1 MLPLR
6 SFTLD
11 ASVETDGTL
20 ALIGP
25 SGAGKST
32 LLRLI
37 AGLVRPAAGE
47 VECGGRRWFG
57 RGVDVAAERRRVGFL
72 FQDYALFPHLSVRAN
87 VAFGAGGEDVDPLL
101 ERFGISHLRSAR
113 PRQLSGGERQRV
125 ALARALARRPAL
137 LLLDEPLS
145 ALDPATRGSVAAEL
159 AGVLREAAVPALVV
173 THSYEEAVSLA
184 DRVAVI
190 ERGRIVQ
197 EGAGRELLEAPATPF
212 VAEFAGTNLLAGVA
226 SGRHVALDRGGA
238 VHLADPAQGAVA
250 VLVAPW
256 QITVS
261 HAVADDSALNHI
273 AGRVERVVPLGNRVR
288 VVVAGITAEITP
300 ESAARL
306 ELRPGGEAVV
316 SWKATSARIVS
327 RRAPA

>member
-1 MLPLR
+1 MTVPLR
-6 SFTLD
+6 AFTLE
-11 ASVETDGTL
+11 AAVETEGPL

-32 LLRLI
+32 LLRVI

-57 RGVDVAAERRRVGFL
+57 RGVDLPAERRRVGFL
-72 FQDYALFPHLSVRAN
+72 FQDYALFPHLSVRSN
-87 VAFGAGGEDVDPLL
+87 VAFGADGEDVDPLL
-101 ERFGISHLRSAR
+101 ERFGIAHLRGAY

-125 ALARALARRPAL
+125 ALARALARRPAV

-159 AGVLREAAVPALVV
+159 AEVLRQAAVPALVV
-173 THSYEEAVSLA
+173 THAYEEAVSLA

-197 EGAGRELLEAPATPF
+197 QGAGRELLEAPATPF
-212 VAEFAGTNLLAGVA
+212 VAEFAGTNLLSGIA
-226 SGRHVALDRGGA
+226 SGRNVALDRGGA
-238 VHLADPAQGAVA
+238 VHIADPAQGAVS

-261 HAVADDSALNHI
+261 HAVAEDSALNHLP
-273 AGRVERVVPLGNRVR
+273 GRVERVVPLGNRVR

-306 ELRPGGEAVV
+306 ELRPGADAVV
-316 SWKATSARIVS
+316 SWKATSARVVS
-327 RRAPA
+327 RTGP

>member
-11 ASVETDGTL
+11 AAVETDGTL

-159 AGVLREAAVPALVV
+159 ASVLREAAVPALVV

>member
-1 MLPLR
+1 
-6 SFTLD
+6 
-11 ASVETDGTL
+11 
-20 ALIGP
+20 
-25 SGAGKST
+25 
-32 LLRLI
+32 
-37 AGLVRPAAGE
+37 
-47 VECGGRRWFG
+47 
-57 RGVDVAAERRRVGFL
+57 
-72 FQDYALFPHLSVRAN
+72 
-87 VAFGAGGEDVDPLL
+87 
-101 ERFGISHLRSAR
+101 
-113 PRQLSGGERQRV
+113 
-125 ALARALARRPAL
+125 
-137 LLLDEPLS
+137 LLDEPLS

-159 AGVLREAAVPALVV
+159 ASVLREAAVPALVV

-327 RRAPA
+327 RRAPACSPTAGRAFQGVDRELGGHRCLLSQRPHPGAARRRGWRLHWRARSNSRPVLCSTLGRDAPPDRPGQAQGHLLGRRGCRGAGTWLALAPAG